1 MSKKQERESEIVID
15 WKHLLMSILKRSWL
29 IAIVGVISAAISFV
43 YTSFFVV
50 PQYSASVMLY
60 VNNKSFSFGEGKID
74 ISAADLAASQ
84 SLIDTYIVILN
95 NRTTM
100 EEIVE
105 RGDIDKSWGE
115 VMRMISAS
123 KVEGTEVFTVKV
135 TCDDPYEAAHIA
147 NTIAQV
153 LPERIEEIIDG
164 SSMRIVDTAVV
175 NTAKVSPSLT
185 KNVIQAVIIGAI
197 LAAAV
202 IAVMTLIDDTVRSE
216 DFLTE
221 NFDVPVL
228 SRIPEFSQETT
239 KSEYGYS
246 YGYGQRRGE

>member
-15 WKHLLMSILKRSWL
+15 WKHLLMSIFKKSWL
-29 IAIVGVISAAISFV
+29 IAIVGVLSAAISFV

-60 VNNKSFSFGEGKID
+60 VNNKSISLGEGKID
-74 ISAADLAASQ
+74 ISAGDLAASQ

-100 EEIVE
+100 EEIIE
-105 RGDIDKSWGE
+105 RGELNYNWGE
-115 VMRMISAS
+115 VMNMISAA

-147 NTIAQV
+147 NTIASV
-153 LPERIEEIIDG
+153 LPERIEDIIDG
-164 SSMRIVDTAVV
+164 SSMRIVDLAVV
-175 NTAKVSPSLT
+175 NPTKVSPSLS
-185 KNVIQAVIIGAI
+185 KNVIQAVIIGVL

-202 IAVMTLIDDTVRSE
+202 IAVLTLIDDTVRSE
-216 DFLTE
+216 DFLSD
-221 NFDVPVL
+221 NFDIPVL
-228 SRIPEFSQETT
+228 ARIPELAEVSG
-239 KSEYGYS
+239 KSG
-246 YGYGQRRGE
+246 YGYGQGRGREEK